1 MNLEITT
8 DTPLYRVAVHCVIFG
23 FPQNKLSLLVVDQ
36 NDGMLGFPQC
46 VMKRQES
53 LDETAIDLL
62 NGVTEAQGHFL
73 KQVCTFVEY
82 GSEALKQDASVHV
95 VYFSLLPPS
104 VEIKEVMGQ
113 TMKWV
118 DLQTDAFTARQREII
133 LWARNKLKR
142 RISVEPVAFR
152 LLPELFTLSRLQS
165 LYERKLEIRD
175 WGIQFGAQYTIDL
188 NERNSLT
195 LGAVYIPK
203 KSFHGTALACMYD
216 VNNSSDID
224 TVSNVSMKDR
234 FSSPA
239 TYGGGVAWNLD
250 NRLTVAADFTYQNWA
265 DAKYEN
271 LANFENV
278 VYDNRWKIAAG
289 ASFTPNV
296 RGNYLQRMT
305 YRVGGHFNHDYI
317 KVLGNNVRDYGVSV
331 GFGLPAPSSKTVINI
346 GFEYKHRAAY
356 PDNLISENY
365 FNITVGINFNEMWF
379 WQNKIK

>member
-62 NGVTEAQGHFL
+62 NGVTQAQGHFL

-82 GSEALKQDASVHV
+82 GSEALRQDASVHV

-165 LYERKLEIRD
+165 LYEQIVGMPIDKRNFRKRVNEMRFIER
-175 WGIQFGAQYTIDL
+175 TEMIDK
-188 NERNSLT
+188 T
-195 LGAVYIPK
+195 
-203 KSFHGTALACMYD
+203 
-216 VNNSSDID
+216 
-224 TVSNVSMKDR
+224 
-234 FSSPA
+234 
-239 TYGGGVAWNLD
+239 
-250 NRLTVAADFTYQNWA
+250 
-265 DAKYEN
+265 
-271 LANFENV
+271 
-278 VYDNRWKIAAG
+278 
-289 ASFTPNV
+289 
-296 RGNYLQRMT
+296 
-305 YRVGGHFNHDYI
+305 
-317 KVLGNNVRDYGVSV
+317 
-331 GFGLPAPSSKTVINI
+331 SSKR
-346 GFEYKHRAAY
+346 GAY
-356 PDNLISENY
+356 L
-365 FNITVGINFNEMWF
+365 FRFNEKAYLKSRTEF
-379 WQNKIK
+379 KL